1 MVRDPAI
8 KNARDKVTDAESA
21 EREADDALHAAR
33 KAVREA
39 KDHVKKLESEALEE
53 YDLSRPQNCRFLTGF
68 DRSKR
73 AKMKHAELKNIT
85 KSTRGLGRHG

>member
-53 YDLSRPQNCRFLTGF
+53 YDLSRPQNCRFLTCF